1 MRTGTILKYV
11 VAIAGITPL
20 LIGCNGKPQQGQMAQ
35 QQVLP
40 FPVTKVESKEVTAY
54 KVFPTNIEGIINS
67 NVRAKVAGY
76 INEVLVDEGQKVKKG
91 QPLFRLETESLSQDA
106 EAAKASINVAQ
117 VELDKLKPLVEKGIV
132 GEVQLETAK
141 ANLAQAKS
149 NYNSIMA
156 NIGYATVK
164 SPVNGYVGAIPF
176 RLGTLVSPNDQVP
189 LTTVSN
195 TDEVYAYFSFNEKDY
210 LNFLENTPGET
221 LKEKI
226 ENFPEVTLQLANG
239 SIYSHK
245 GKIQTVTGQ
254 INQSTGTV
262 SIRAIFDNPERLIA
276 NGNSGKILIPTTY
289 TELPVIPQAATFERQ
304 GQIMAFTTD
313 GEGVINPVT
322 IEVKDNVDNLYV
334 VGSGL
339 SVGDQIVT
347 SGVGKLRAGMKIAPQ
362 EVSYDSVTK
371 PIKVSFR
378 N

>member
-1 MRTGTILKYV
+1 MA
-11 VAIAGITPL
+11 AIAGIAPL
-20 LIGCNGKPQQGQMAQ
+20 LISCNQKQQQGQQAQ
-35 QQVLP
+35 QALP
-40 FPVTKVESKEVTAY
+40 FPVTKIESKEVTAY
-54 KVFPTNIEGIINS
+54 QVFPTSIEGIINS

-76 INEVLVDEGQKVKKG
+76 IKEVLVDEGEKVKKG

-106 EAAKASINVAQ
+106 EAARASINVAQ
-117 VELDKLKPLVEKGIV
+117 VEVDKLKPLVEKGIV

-149 NYNSIMA
+149 NYNSIVA

-164 SPVNGYVGAIPF
+164 SPVDGYVGAIPF
-176 RLGTLVSPNDQVP
+176 RLGTLVSPSDQVP
-189 LTTVSN
+189 LTTVSDIN
-195 TDEVYAYFSFNEKDY
+195 EVYAYFSFNEKDY

-226 ENFPEVTLQLANG
+226 GNFPEVILQLANG
-239 SIYSHK
+239 TIYSHK

-254 INQSTGTV
+254 VNRNTGTV
-262 SIRAIFDNPERLIA
+262 SIRAIFDNPERLIT
-276 NGNSGKILIPTTY
+276 NGNSGKIMIPTTY
-289 TELPVIPQAATFERQ
+289 ADQPVIPQAATFERQ
-304 GQIMAFTTD
+304 GQVMAFTVD
-313 GEGVINPVT
+313 GEGMINPVI
-322 IEVKDNVDNLYV
+322 IEIKDDVDNLYV

-339 SVGDQIVT
+339 NIGDQIVT
-347 SGVGKLRAGMKIAPQ
+347 SGVGKLKSGMKIAPQ